1 MRSPPT
7 LERRQKPKRKN
18 KTNNSRF
25 HLFFFCFSSYRAK
38 EGEMPIG
45 YRKRGER
52 WENTLLE
59 VVFRIQY
66 YLRESNFF
74 SYSETST
81 LLFLRKC
88 IWEKETLDSGRE
100 KIAPEAQKRV
110 WEEEEEEE
118 NFNLAGENLVSR
130 RRRRCMQ
137 GVRFP
142 QIWFFLSP
150 SSRPFGATKSSQRQF
165 TAPLLAAIGVHT

>member
-1 MRSPPT
+1 
-7 LERRQKPKRKN
+7 
-18 KTNNSRF
+18 
-25 HLFFFCFSSYRAK
+25 
-38 EGEMPIG
+38 MPIG
-45 YRKRGER
+45 YRKGGER
-52 WENTLLE
+52 WENTLLK
-59 VVFRIQY
+59 VVFRIQD
-66 YLRESNFF
+66 YLRESIFF

-110 WEEEEEEE
+110 WEEEEEE

-150 SSRPFGATKSSQRQF
+150 SPRPFGATKTSQRQF